1 MRLLLLLAA
10 SHGLQPLRGTRP
22 RTQLQ
27 VAQLPDAPHSVEIP
41 IKDGA
46 PLILETGRI
55 GRQADAAVIA
65 KRGGTT
71 VYATLCVGDTEGGGD
86 FLPMSVDY
94 QERYSATGRTSG
106 AYNKRDGRASD
117 GEILTCRL
125 IDRPLR
131 PSVVDGFCGDVQVLA
146 WVLSYDGADSAS
158 VSERFRTSSCV
169 DGVVAMLRESTR
181 LVSERR
187 QCRDGV
193 RATQVSTRRKL

>member
-1 MRLLLLLAA
+1 MLLLLLLAA
-10 SHGLQPLRGTRP
+10 SHGLQPP
-22 RTQLQ
+22 RTGAPRTRLH

-41 IKDGA
+41 IGDGA

-55 GRQADAAVIA
+55 GRQADAAVVA

-71 VYATLCVGDTEGGGD
+71 VYATLCVGDADAGGGD

-146 WVLSYDGADSAS
+146 WVLSYGGIHGAP
-158 VSERFRTSSCV
+158 
-169 DGVVAMLRESTR
+169 TR
-181 LVSERR
+181 AV
-187 QCRDGV
+187 
-193 RATQVSTRRKL
+193 